1 VKEDTRMSQELG
13 KITKPEVSSL
23 KEGRKLFVVPLLYS
37 GKDAPADYLE
47 KYDLYWKQVAE
58 HLNNLESKVGT
69 IKHIYHETINL
80 AGDEGLKLLEKLNH
94 KSYEIIKKKC
104 QDKAR
109 LDVVEDKELAEECMD
124 WERCLIM
131 GFISDKVAQ
140 QVSGYYLE
148 ASRKRFDHISKKIDE
163 TLSASEVGVL
173 FIREGNLVQFTRDIE
188 IFSVAPPALDDI
200 HRWLRDHSKTRESD
214 EEPAK

>member
-47 KYDLYWKQVAE
+47 KHDLYWKQVAE
-58 HLNNLESKVGT
+58 HLNNLESKVGA

-80 AGDEGLKLLEKLNH
+80 TGDEGLKLLEKLNP

-109 LDVVEDKELAEECMD
+109 LEVVEDKELAEECMD

-173 FIREGNLVQFTRDIE
+173 FIREGHLVQFTRDIE